1 MMVVAEPRCRAWGA
15 ARGLSH
21 EAREQ
26 RGRKRQ
32 RRLMGK
38 NEKGGLRRP
47 ECYRFFAFFF
57 LDDFA
62 LRFLAI
68 CFSPSELK
76 KDLSRTFGES
86 NCIHRE

>member
-1 MMVVAEPRCRAWGA
+1 
-15 ARGLSH
+15 
-21 EAREQ
+21 
-26 RGRKRQ
+26 
-32 RRLMGK
+32 MGK